1 MERQDEIV
9 QRVEIAATV
18 EQIWAAITEAEQLA
32 KWFGDSAT
40 VDFRVG
46 GRIRFGWSQ
55 FDDAVAHA
63 VIERIEAPNTFAYRW
78 WMDGEDEAH
87 ATLVTFG
94 LTDGDDG
101 TVVTVVESGLA
112 ALPSELAERTIEENS
127 SGWIEELGDLV
138 ALLQPA

>member
-9 QRVEIAATV
+9 QQIEIAAPP
-18 EQIWAAITEAEQLA
+18 ERIWAAITEAGQLA

-55 FDDAVAHA
+55 FDDSVAHA
-63 VIERIEAPNTFAYRW
+63 VIERIDEPSTFAYRW
-78 WMDGEDEAH
+78 WMDGEDEAK
-87 ATLVTFG
+87 ATLVTFD
-94 LTDGDDG
+94 LTASDD
-101 TVVTVVESGLA
+101 TTTVTVVESGLA
-112 ALPSELAERTIEENS
+112 ALSPDEAARTIEGNTE
-127 SGWIEELGDLV
+127 GWISELGDLA